1 MFVLITGGC
10 KNGKSRLAEKI
21 LTAYDVPDMP
31 RFYVATMEP
40 FGNEAAEAI
49 ARHRKIREGKNFTT
63 IEKYTDISEI
73 KLPQDSGVLLE
84 CICNLCA
91 NEMFSANEK
100 NPVPKIIRGIETLI
114 NYTEIFVA
122 VTNQVGG
129 DGVKYSPETMEY
141 IKQMG
146 LLNNKLAELADV
158 VIEAV
163 FGIPV
168 LLKGDLPECLC

>member
-10 KNGKSRLAEKI
+10 KNGKSRVAEKI
-21 LTAYDVPDMP
+21 LTAYDVP
-31 RFYVATMEP
+31 RFYIATMEP
-40 FGNEAAEAI
+40 FGSEAAEAI

-73 KLPQDSGVLLE
+73 KLPQGSGALLE
-84 CICNLCA
+84 CMCNLCA
-91 NEMFSANEK
+91 NEMFSAKEQSPAEK
-100 NPVPKIIRGIETLI
+100 ILGDTKIFIK
-114 NYTEIFVA
+114 NVEIFVA
-122 VTNQVGG
+122 VTNQIGS

-141 IKQMG
+141 IKQIG
-146 LLNNKLAELADV
+146 ALNNGLAELADV